1 MNLPGAV
8 KTRPGSLQECQLG
21 GKAVGGLERGQ
32 GFMNRLIL
40 MVILMVMVM
49 VVVMMALVTMTTGE
63 CDYGLGDDGDPRGQG
78 ERRAQEE
85 ADAKKE
91 SWIVFFQVARCQEGG
106 LDSFSLMIMGGRESF
121 FWRGTRIHFR

>member
-1 MNLPGAV
+1 M
-8 KTRPGSLQECQLG
+8 RPGSLQECQLG
-21 GKAVGGLERGQ
+21 GKAVGGLEKGQ

-40 MVILMVMVM
+40 MVMVMV
-49 VVVMMALVTMTTGE
+49 MALVTMTTGE

-91 SWIVFFQVARCQEGG
+91 GWIVF
-106 LDSFSLMIMGGRESF
+106 
-121 FWRGTRIHFR
+121 H